1 MGRALSADLRKRVI
15 GAIEGG
21 LSTRAAA
28 KRFSIGIA
36 TAGHWYRRY
45 RRTGSF
51 AAHKQGQPSR
61 SKLDAHEAFI
71 LGLVAKD
78 KDITL
83 MQIGERL
90 LEERGVKACVGTV
103 WKFFDKRDITYKKRQ
118 RTLLSKSAPM

>member
-28 KRFSIGIA
+28 KTFSIGIA

-45 RRTGSF
+45 QRTGSVS
-51 AAHKQGQPSR
+51 AQKQGQPPR

-71 LGLVAKD
+71 LDLVAEN

-83 MQIGERL
+83 IEIAERL
-90 LEERGVKACVGTV
+90 EADHGVKACVGTV
-103 WKFFDKRDITYKKRQ
+103 WKFFDKRSITYKKRQ
-118 RTLLSKSAPM
+118 RTPQNNSAPM

>member
-28 KRFSIGIA
+28 RRFSVGIA
-36 TAGHWYRRY
+36 TAGAWYRTFRQS
-45 RRTGSF
+45 GSCQPR
-51 AAHKQGQPSR
+51 KLGQPSR

-71 LGLVAKD
+71 LELVGAR

-83 MQIGERL
+83 AEIAEQL
-90 LEERGVKACVGTV
+90 LAERGVRTCINTV
-103 WKFFDKRDITYKKRQ
+103 WKFFRKRDITYKKRR
-118 RTLLSKSAPM
+118 RTPKNRTATM

>member
-51 AAHKQGQPSR
+51 AAHKQGQPQR
-61 SKLDAHEAFI
+61 SKLDVHEAFI
-71 LGLVAKD
+71 LGLVAEN

-83 MQIGERL
+83 KEIAARL
-90 LEERGVKACVGTV
+90 GQELDVRACVG
-103 WKFFDKRDITYKKRQ
+103 
-118 RTLLSKSAPM
+118 

>member
-45 RRTGSF
+45 RHTGSF
-51 AAHKQGQPSR
+51 AAQKQGQPQR
-61 SKLDAHEAFI
+61 SKLDAHDAFI
-71 LGLVAKD
+71 LDLVAKD

-83 MQIGERL
+83 IEIGERL
-90 LEERGVKACVGTV
+90 LEERGVKACVGTI
-103 WKFFDKRDITYKKRQ
+103 WKFFDKRGITYKKRQ
-118 RTLLSKSAPM
+118 RTLPSKSAPM